1 MENAKRSA
9 LQRMR
14 KVIKVCEDAV
24 RSEFPS
30 FDGMMA
36 FHVFNLKEDVG
47 CPTSS
52 GLQDMISSGQRHFH
66 KPCEGESLER
76 LALIFE
82 VSRDKLIAEFEYR
95 AWSRQCS
102 HEKCGGF
109 KQRVLAMGLAQM
121 QWQEG
126 HDNFGTSDLHILLCF
141 CILFFNV
148 PWETTLN
155 VDQCQSV
162 GACSISV
169 LDKQF
174 KWGRAGF

>member
-82 VSRDKLIAEFEYR
+82 VSRDKLIAEFEYLHGVASACMKTAGVSNR
-95 AWSRQCS
+95 ESWQWAWRKCS
-102 HEKCGGF
+102 GRKD
-109 KQRVLAMGLAQM
+109 M
-121 QWQEG
+121 
-126 HDNFGTSDLHILLCF
+126 
-141 CILFFNV
+141 
-148 PWETTLN
+148 TTLEPAT
-155 VDQCQSV
+155 CTFYYAFAFCFSMFH
-162 GACSISV
+162 G
-169 LDKQF
+169 KPP
-174 KWGRAGF
+174 